1 MKYELHTAI
10 FGRVFVYL
18 KNIYRNIKF
27 KHLTK
32 EIFMEKD
39 LSFDK
44 TTIRVELND
53 HTTGVEIVKIE
64 KTGEIEI
71 SEGF

>member
-1 MKYELHTAI
+1 MI
-10 FGRVFVYL
+10 IIYL

-32 EIFMEKD
+32 EIFMEKE
-39 LSFDK
+39 LEFGK
-44 TTIRVELND
+44 TIVRIELNEY
-53 HTTGVEIVKIE
+53 TTGVEVVKVE